1 MRLRRADIERG
12 FDLRPHHTLVGVV
25 HIPSAGVG
33 PVQAIVQR
41 VIGALLALLATVII
55 VYLDREGY
63 SDNADDSVSLLD
75 AFYYATVSLSTTG
88 YGDITPVSDSARLV
102 NILVITPLR
111 VLFLIVLVGTT
122 LEVLTERSRQAL
134 KIQRWRSKVRDHVV
148 VIGYGTKGR
157 SAIRSLLGDD
167 VDPSNLVVV
176 DSDQTMLDA
185 AAALGLVTVR
195 GSGTRSDVL
204 RVAGVQR
211 AKAVVVA
218 TNRDDTAVLVTLT
231 ARELAPKATIVAAV
245 REAENVHLLRQSGA
259 DSVVVSSET
268 AGRLLG
274 MATTTPSVVEI
285 FEDLLTT
292 DEGLA
297 MGERPVDPTEVGG
310 SPRHL
315 ADIVLGVLRR
325 GTLYRIDAP
334 QADALELGDRL
345 IYVRKVTPPDGVGD

>member
-1 MRLRRADIERG
+1 MRSRATRTENITPD
-12 FDLRPHHTLVGVV
+12 HTLVGVV
-25 HIPSAGVG
+25 HIPSGGVG
-33 PVQAIVQR
+33 PVQAIGKR

-55 VYLDREGY
+55 VYVDRAGY
-63 SDNADDSVSLLD
+63 QDNADGDVTLLD
-75 AFYYATVSLSTTG
+75 SIYYATVSLSTTG

-102 NILVITPLR
+102 NILIITPLR

-167 VDPSNLVVV
+167 VDPASLVVV
-176 DSDQTMLDA
+176 DSDQAMLDA
-185 AAALGLVTVR
+185 AAALGLVTVH

-211 AKAVVVA
+211 AKAIVVA
-218 TNRDDTAVLVTLT
+218 ANRDDTAVLITLT

-274 MATTTPSVVEI
+274 MATTTPAVVEI

-297 MGERPVDPTEVGG
+297 MGERFVEPEEVGG

-315 ADIVLGVLRR
+315 ADIVLGVVRR
-325 GTLYRIDAP
+325 GVLHRIDAP
-334 QADALELGDRL
+334 QADALEPGDRL
-345 IYVRKVTPPDGVGD
+345 IYVRKVTPPDGAPD